1 MRSYYMRREAIE
13 EGKRWLEQAKEDLKW
28 TKDLAERG
36 GYHIACFLAQ
46 QVGEKALKAFLYAQ
60 GEEIVVGHSI
70 ERLCNLA
77 SKFDNKFSKKI
88 KRWAILDG
96 YYVPTRYPNTIPDS
110 IPARIYTKD
119 AAKEAANLANEIV
132 ELVEKKLKITD

>member
-1 MRSYYMRREAIE
+1 MLLSPT
-13 EGKRWLEQAKEDLKW
+13 GKRKGLKGFFIR
-28 TKDLAERG
+28 ARRG
-36 GYHIACFLAQ
+36 DSGWSFNRKIMQPSIKIRQ
-46 QVGEKALKAFLYAQ
+46 QIL
-60 GEEIVVGHSI
+60 
-70 ERLCNLA
+70 
-77 SKFDNKFSKKI
+77 KKI

-132 ELVEKKLKITD
+132 EFVEKKLKIID